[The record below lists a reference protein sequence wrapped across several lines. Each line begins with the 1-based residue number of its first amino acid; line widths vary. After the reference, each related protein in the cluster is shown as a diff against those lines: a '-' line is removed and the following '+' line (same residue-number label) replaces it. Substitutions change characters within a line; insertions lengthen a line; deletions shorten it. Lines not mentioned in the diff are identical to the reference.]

1 MVGEYPG
8 DVHQSVAEG
17 PAGMDTPPGLAISC
31 RRDELQ
37 RAGLLGSIVER
48 ASEALVALHGCPGT
62 CCHGANT
69 LE

>member
-1 MVGEYPG
+1 MF
-8 DVHQSVAEG
+8 DKSHALT
-17 PAGMDTPPGLAISC
+17 TP
-31 RRDELQ
+31 Q

-48 ASEALVALHGCPGT
+48 ASEALAALHGCPGT